1 MKPLFLPFAPTTA
14 PRRAVE
20 AALAALPPEA
30 CPRHPGEI
38 LELNREACLRGF
50 ESDNTLEFTAVR
62 DPGEWDRYRWA
73 SALNGV
79 KPPPSGERPSVL
91 DVPPAVLLAQW
102 AATLSP
108 DRAPLA
114 ALAAVRLA
122 WRYHA
127 TSEEQWT
134 YQEPIDDAPADAPDW
149 HYVLRVSL
157 KPCLAC
163 AVAAVGVPPILQE
176 ASFSN
181 FDDRDGSLTKH
192 LAACQ
197 AFAENPKGTLL
208 LMGGVGGG
216 KSHQG
221 AAIVRANVHRRPKPL
236 FLSHLRLLELY
247 RRRYQAFDP
256 DNPPADIIDQCRA
269 AGILVLD
276 DLGRRQGGK
285 DEENI
290 LHAVLNHRHEC
301 LLPTV
306 LTGNLDR
313 ADLHVVLGDALFDR
327 LSQNNCGYLTFGVSS
342 YRPQMRD
349 AYLAA
354 SAPSRRKANSKSAS
368 HANPA

>member
-1 MKPLFLPFAPTTA
+1 MQPIFIPFAPTTA

-38 LELNREACLRGF
+38 LEIDREACLRGF
-50 ESDNTLEFTAVR
+50 ESDNILEFTAVR
-62 DPGEWDRYRWA
+62 DPGEWGRYRWT
-73 SALNGV
+73 SALHGV

-91 DVPPAVLLAQW
+91 DAPPAGLLAQW

-114 ALAAVRLA
+114 ALAALRLA
-122 WRYHA
+122 WHYHP
-127 TSEEQWT
+127 TGEEAWAYRT
-134 YQEPIDDAPADAPDW
+134 TVDAAPAEAPDW
-149 HYVLRVSL
+149 HYVLRVSF

-163 AVAAVGVPPILQE
+163 AVAAVGVPPILQG
-176 ASFSN
+176 ASFAN
-181 FDDRDGSLTKH
+181 FDHRDGQLTTH

-197 AFAENPKGTLL
+197 AYAECPKGFLL
-208 LMGGVGGG
+208 LMGNVGGG
-216 KSHQG
+216 KSHQA
-221 AAIVRANVHRRPKPL
+221 AAIVRATVRGRLKPL
-236 FLSHLRLLELY
+236 FLSHQRLLELH
-247 RRRYQAFDP
+247 RQHYQPLDP
-256 DNPPADIIDQCRA
+256 DSPPEDIVGKCRA

-290 LHAVLNHRHEC
+290 LHAVLNHRYEHM
-301 LLPTV
+301 LPTV

-313 ADLHVVLGDALFDR
+313 AGLRAVLGDALFDR
-327 LSQNNCGYLTFGVSS
+327 LSENNYAYLTFGVSS
-342 YRPQMRD
+342 YRPHKRA

-354 SAPSRRKANSKSAS
+354 PPSPPTRRR
-368 HANPA
+368 P